1 MSKFPR
7 SCWFKVWPQ
16 LGKGAATSRL
26 IWESCLETQRLF
38 CNLGENQTN
47 PLIPICCLWCFQC
60 TLLRSNAMFPNNL
73 WTGWLVGHQLAIC
86 CPNWG
91 CGVGNSYIGRKDI
104 NILSTL
110 PQTTKTVQACKTA
123 TTLKIIFMVRVA
135 RVVRV
140 RSSESVSQS
149 LMYFGFSGQV
159 SSPKDFVWVEE

>member
-26 IWESCLETQRLF
+26 IWESCRETQRLF

-60 TLLRSNAMFPNNL
+60 TLQCNVSEWSVDRLV
-73 WTGWLVGHQLAIC
+73 GWLVGHQLAIC

-104 NILSTL
+104 SILSTL
-110 PQTTKTVQACKTA
+110 PQTTKTVHACKTA

-149 LMYFGFSGQV
+149 LMYFDFSGQV
-159 SSPKDFVWVEE
+159 SSPKDFGWIEE